1 MYTKFREVWTRRLL
15 DMGAAREQDKQR
27 ELRNG
32 AK

>member
-1 MYTKFREVWTRRLL
+1 MYIKFREVWKCRFL

-27 ELRNG
+27 ELHNG